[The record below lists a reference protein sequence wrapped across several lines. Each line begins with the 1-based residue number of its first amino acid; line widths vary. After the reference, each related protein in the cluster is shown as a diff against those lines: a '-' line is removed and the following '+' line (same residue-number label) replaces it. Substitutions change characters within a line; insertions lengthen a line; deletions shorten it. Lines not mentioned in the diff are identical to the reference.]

1 MNWKQILKLAL
12 PEEYAA
18 LAAKYNGSGT
28 IARSGVM
35 MIDFLDPDDAVLF
48 EKYVRELLQD
58 QRKGYTLQAID
69 RAGYKRII
77 LDVR

>member
-1 MNWKQILKLAL
+1 
-12 PEEYAA
+12 
-18 LAAKYNGSGT
+18 
-28 IARSGVM
+28 M